1 MRLDETTR
9 GDFPILDR
17 IVNGHRLVYLDSAA
31 SSQKP
36 RTVLEAMSQYYA
48 TAHANVHRSI
58 HTLGEEATA
67 LYELARDRVQ
77 RFIGAAAREEVI
89 LTRGTTD
96 GINLVAEALGRT
108 LRPGDEVLI
117 TDMEHHS
124 NIIPWQMAARDRGVT
139 VRSIP
144 VGGDGRLDLQAFERL
159 LGPRTRIVAF
169 AHVSN
174 VLGTINPVAVLC
186 ARARAAGAVSVVDG
200 AQAAPHLP
208 LDMSALGC
216 DFYVFSGH
224 KMLGPTG
231 IGVLWGRRAA
241 LEALEP
247 TRGGGEMIKEVW
259 IDRAQWNDLPWR
271 FEPGTPP
278 IAEAVGLTA
287 AVEYLEKLG
296 MDRVAEHERAL
307 ARQTVELLQAIPGV
321 TVYGPRAPVDRG
333 AVVAFSVD
341 GLHPHDVAALLDQ
354 DGIAVRAGHHC
365 AQPLMRSY
373 GITGTARASFSVY
386 NSSEDVAVLAHAVAA
401 LRTQL

>member
-36 RTVLEAMSQYYA
+36 RTVIEAMTRYYE
-48 TAHANVHRSI
+48 TSHANVHRSI

-67 LYELARDRVQ
+67 LYETARDRVH
-77 RFIGAAAREEVI
+77 RFIGASSREEVVF
-89 LTRGTTD
+89 TRGTTD
-96 GINLVAEALGRT
+96 GINLVADALGGT
-108 LRPGDEVLI
+108 LGPGDEILI
-117 TDMEHHS
+117 TELEHHS
-124 NIIPWQMAARDRGVT
+124 NIIPWQMAARGRGVT
-139 VRSIP
+139 VRAVP
-144 VGGDGRLDLQAFERL
+144 VGADGMLDLDAFERL
-159 LGPRTRIVAF
+159 LGPRTRVVAF

-174 VLGTINPVAVLC
+174 VLGTITPVAQMC
-186 ARARAAGAVSVVDG
+186 ARARSVGAITVLDG
-200 AQAAPHLP
+200 AQAAPHLL

-216 DFYVFSGH
+216 DFYVFSSH

-231 IGVLWGRRAA
+231 IGVLWGRLAA

-259 IDRAQWNDLPWR
+259 IDRARWNDLPWR

-296 MDRVAEHERAL
+296 MEHVAEHERAL
-307 ARQTVELLQAIPGV
+307 ARQAVEQLQVVPGV
-321 TVYGPRAPVDRG
+321 TVYGPSAAIDRG
-333 AVVAFSVD
+333 AVVAFSVA

-354 DGIAVRAGHHC
+354 EGIAVRAGHHC
-365 AQPLMRSY
+365 AQPLMHRY

-386 NSSEDVAVLAHAVAA
+386 SSSEDISLLAHAVAA
-401 LRTQL
+401 LRTEL

>member
-1 MRLDETTR
+1 MRLDEQTR
-9 GDFPILDR
+9 ADFPILDR
-17 IVNGHRLVYLDSAA
+17 VVNGHRLVYLDSAA

-48 TAHANVHRSI
+48 RSHANVHRSI
-58 HTLGEEATA
+58 HTLGEEATE
-67 LYELARDRVQ
+67 LYEGARDRVA
-77 RFIGAAAREEVI
+77 RFIGATSREEVI

-96 GINLVAEALGRT
+96 GLNLVADALGRG

-117 TDMEHHS
+117 TDFEHHS
-124 NIIPWQMAARDRGVT
+124 NIVPWQMAVRDRGAT

-144 VGGDGRLDLQAFERL
+144 LTRDGLLDLEAYERL
-159 LGPRTRIVAF
+159 LGPRTRVVAF

-174 VLGTINPVAVLC
+174 VLGTITPVARI
-186 ARARAAGAVSVVDG
+186 AERARGVGAVSVVDG

-216 DFYVFSGH
+216 DFYVFSSH

-231 IGVLWGRRAA
+231 IGVLWGRRAL

-247 TRGGGEMIKEVW
+247 TRGGGEMIKEVS
-259 IDRAQWNDLPWR
+259 IEHSRWNDLPWK

-278 IAEAVGLTA
+278 IAEAVGLHA
-287 AVEYLEKLG
+287 AIEYLEKLG

-307 ARQTVELLQAIPGV
+307 ARQTVELLSAIPGV
-321 TVYGPRAPVDRG
+321 KVYGPPAGMERG
-333 AVVAFSVD
+333 AVVAFSVEH
-341 GLHPHDVAALLDQ
+341 LHPHDVAALLDQ

-365 AQPLMRSY
+365 AQPLLRWC
-373 GITGTARASFSVY
+373 GVAGTARASFSVY
-386 NSSEDVAVLAHAVAA
+386 NSPEEVSLLSHAVSA
-401 LRTQL
+401 LRSRL

>member
-1 MRLDETTR
+1 MRLDDQTR

-17 IVNGHRLVYLDSAA
+17 IVNGQRLVYLDSAA
-31 SSQKP
+31 SSQRP
-36 RTVLEAMSQYYA
+36 RAVIEAMAQYYA
-48 TAHANVHRSI
+48 TSHANVHRSI

-77 RFIGAAAREEVI
+77 RFIGAASREEVV

-96 GINLVAEALGRT
+96 GLNLVADALGRT
-108 LRPGDEVLI
+108 LRAGDEILI
-117 TDMEHHS
+117 TDLEHHS

-139 VRSIP
+139 VRSVP
-144 VGGDGRLDLQAFERL
+144 VGRDGRLDLDAFDRL
-159 LGPRTRIVAF
+159 LGARTRVVAF

-174 VLGTINPVAVLC
+174 VLGTILPVARLS
-186 ARARAAGAVSVVDG
+186 ARARQVGAVVVVDG

-208 LDMSALGC
+208 LDIPALGC

-231 IGVLWGRRAA
+231 IGVLWGRREA

-259 IDRAQWNDLPWR
+259 IDHARWNDLPWR

-287 AVEYLEKLG
+287 AIEYLEKLG
-296 MDRVAEHERAL
+296 MERVTEHERAL
-307 ARQTVELLQAIPGV
+307 ARQAVEQLGAIPGV
-321 TVYGPRAPVDRG
+321 TVYGPPAAVDRG
-333 AVVAFSVD
+333 AVVAFSVE

-354 DGIAVRAGHHC
+354 EGIAVRAGHHC

-386 NSSEDVAVLAHAVAA
+386 SSPEEVSLLSHAVGS
-401 LRTQL
+401 LRSRL